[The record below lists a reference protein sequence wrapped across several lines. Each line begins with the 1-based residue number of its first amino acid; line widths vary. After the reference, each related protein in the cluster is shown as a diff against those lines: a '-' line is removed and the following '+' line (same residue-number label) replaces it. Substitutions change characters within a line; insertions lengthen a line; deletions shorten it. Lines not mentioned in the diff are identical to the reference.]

1 MGLNRLDFAI
11 IALYLAGI
19 TLFGLRFRKKQRTLR
34 DYFLAGRDIPWWA
47 IALSIVAAE
56 TSTLTIISIP
66 GLAYDTNLTF
76 LQVVMGYVVGRVVI
90 SFVLLPH
97 YFRGDLYTAYELIE
111 RRFGRGLRSLTAGL
125 FLLTRAAAE
134 GVRVYAVSI
143 VVSIAL
149 GTGEVASI
157 AIITALTVIYTFEG
171 GLAAVIWTDVVQTMI
186 YVGGTLV
193 GLLTIV
199 HLVPGGWNAI
209 HAAAAGAGKL
219 QIFDFSSSIWIPYT
233 FWAGVIGGTFLH
245 HGESWNRSAHRA
257 ALAGCARTE
266 AIGDGAAF
274 ERRRGSVS
282 VCAVSDCWNYVVGLL
297 SRALGRVR

>member
-19 TLFGLRFRKKQRTLR
+19 TLFGLRFRKKQRSMR
-34 DYFLAGRDIPWWA
+34 DYFLAGREIPWWA

-56 TSTLTIISIP
+56 TSTLTIISVP
-66 GLAYDTNLTF
+66 GIAYDRTLTF
-76 LQVVMGYVVGRVVI
+76 LQGVMGYVVGRVVI

-125 FLLTRAAAE
+125 FLLTRGGAE

-157 AIITALTVIYTFEG
+157 AIITLLTLIYTFEG
-171 GLAAVIWTDVVQTMI
+171 GLAAVIWTDAVQTAI
-186 YVGGTLV
+186 YVGGTLLGIV
-193 GLLTIV
+193 TIV
-199 HLVPGGWNAI
+199 HFVPGGWSHI
-209 HAAAAGAGKL
+209 HQAAAAGDKFRD
-219 QIFDFSSSIWIPYT
+219 FD
-233 FWAGVIGGTFLH
+233 
-245 HGESWNRSAHRA
+245 
-257 ALAGCARTE
+257 
-266 AIGDGAAF
+266 
-274 ERRRGSVS
+274 
-282 VCAVSDCWNYVVGLL
+282 
-297 SRALGRVR
+297 